1 MMKNILIL
9 GVGNILMGDEGI
21 GIHSIKELEKNS
33 FPENVTLLDGG
44 TGGFHLLNYLQ
55 EYKIIIMIDASMD
68 NKPEGTVS
76 VIEPKFA
83 SDFPKS
89 LSAHDIG
96 LRDLI
101 ESVSL
106 LGELPKI
113 FLITISINHIQNM
126 SMELSQKIKASLSEI
141 AQKVESILHSLNQ

>member
-1 MMKNILIL
+1 MKNILIL

>member
-1 MMKNILIL
+1 MKNILIL

-141 AQKVESILHSLNQ
+141 TQKVESILHSLNQ

>member
-1 MMKNILIL
+1 MKKILIL

-21 GIHSIKELEKNS
+21 GIHSIKELEKKS
-33 FPENVTLLDGG
+33 FPGNVTLLDGG

-55 EYKIIIMIDASMD
+55 EYEIIVMIDATMD

-76 VIEPKFA
+76 IIEPRFA

-113 FLITISINHIQNM
+113 FLITVSINHIQNM
-126 SMELSQKIKASLSEI
+126 SMELSSKIEASIPEI
-141 AQKVESILHSLNQ
+141 TREVESILLSLN